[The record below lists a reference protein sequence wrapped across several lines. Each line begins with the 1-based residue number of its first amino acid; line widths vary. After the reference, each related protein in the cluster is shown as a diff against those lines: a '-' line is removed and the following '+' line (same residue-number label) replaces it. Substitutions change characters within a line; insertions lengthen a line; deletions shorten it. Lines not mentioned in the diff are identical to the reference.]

1 MEPVYYIFAFLY
13 GICIGSFL
21 NVLIYRIPRQQKL
34 AMERSVCP
42 HCERQLRWYH
52 NLPLVSFL
60 VLRGKCAFCEKPISW
75 RYPLVELINGIFY
88 VYLYW
93 TMGLSVDLFVFAFLA
108 SSLLAVFL
116 IDLDFQIIPD
126 VITIPGIVLGLAVSL
141 APGGLGILDAAI
153 GMVVGGGSLL
163 LVALLG
169 DWLFK
174 KESMGGG
181 DIKLAAMLGAF
192 LGWQKVILV
201 FIGGAAIGLVA
212 SVVLMLFMP
221 KLRDQRVVP
230 FGPFLATAAIVAM
243 LYGDKIIRF
252 YVQNFLQIN

>member
-1 MEPVYYIFAFLY
+1 MEPLFYTFAFLY
-13 GICIGSFL
+13 GICVGSFL
-21 NVLIYRIPRQQKL
+21 NVLIYRIPRQMKI
-34 AMERSVCP
+34 AMDRSACP
-42 HCERQLRWYH
+42 QCERQLRWYH
-52 NLPLVSFL
+52 NLPLVSFM
-60 VLRGKCAFCEKPISW
+60 VLRGKCAYCKHPISW
-75 RYPLVELINGIFY
+75 RYPAVELINGLFY

-93 TMGLSVDLFVFAFLA
+93 TMGFSVELFVFAFLA
-108 SSLLAVFL
+108 SSLLTIFL
-116 IDLDFQIIPD
+116 IDMDHQIIPD
-126 VITIPGIVLGLAVSL
+126 VITIPGIVLGLAVSFV
-141 APGGLGILDAAI
+141 PGGLGIVSSLI

-212 SVVLMLFMP
+212 SIVLMLFMP
-221 KLRDQRVVP
+221 RLREERVVP
-230 FGPFLATAAIVAM
+230 FGPFLATAAVVAM
-243 LYGDKIIRF
+243 LYGDRIISF
-252 YVQNFLQIN
+252 YVENFLNIN